1 MNKNLYGFAK
11 RSLLLMLCMGSML
24 SCKKTFDIQP
34 EDALQQN
41 QMYQSVYDADGA
53 ILGIYGQFVGL
64 ADKYVLLNELR
75 GDLLDITPNSDV
87 YLKQLSTHT
96 VTPDNPYADPRP
108 FYKVINSCNDAL
120 ANFTIM
126 RQKKL
131 LTDPDYYQRYADIG
145 ILRSWLYLQLGI
157 QYGNVPY
164 VTDPIANVNDLADIS
179 KFPRLTFDQLLDKLI
194 AFTEALPK
202 QYLDQNTSAACPN
215 LIMATGTY
223 PIRDG
228 VSKFFIHRRSFLGDL
243 NLWKGNYLIAASYY
257 KDAMETAT
265 NNVSSA
271 DFSISLYDTY
281 RVGNDNSGRNT
292 LLTTGTINP
301 WQNIFSNAIGES
313 ETSFERM
320 WVLPLDQNYGVNPFI
335 NLFSASA
342 GYLAKPSALSI
353 ANWDN
358 QIRADGSIGDR
369 RGPNAS
375 YRLNNGQP
383 EVLKYVANY
392 SALTPLTTKTGIW
405 MLYRAATL
413 HLRYA
418 EAANLQ
424 GRNQLAGALINQGL
438 YNDLPTKVST
448 YNGVP
453 DAYPFNFDA
462 SKGAVNG
469 NWYRNIG
476 IRGRA
481 VDQSVTFDPTNLT
494 TDTEN
499 KIINEDA
506 LETAY
511 EGYRWADLLRI
522 ALRRQATDPNY
533 LANKI
538 GAKFDAAGNPATAAA
553 VRARLADKT
562 NWYLP
567 FKWQ

>member
-1 MNKNLYGFAK
+1 MNKNLSGFAK
-11 RSLLLMLCMGSML
+11 KGLVLVLCMGSML

-34 EDALQQN
+34 EDALQQS
-41 QMYQSVYDADGA
+41 QMYQSIYDADGV

-75 GDLLDITPNSDV
+75 GDLLDVTLNSDT

-108 FYKVINSCNDAL
+108 FYKVINNCNDAL
-120 ANFTIM
+120 ANFTVM
-126 RQKKL
+126 HQKKL
-131 LTDPDYYQRYADIG
+131 LADPEYYQRYADIG
-145 ILRSWLYLQLGI
+145 ILRSWMYLQLGI
-157 QYGNVPY
+157 HYGNIPY
-164 VTDPIANVNDLADIS
+164 VTDPIANVNDLADVS
-179 KFPRLTFDQLLDKLI
+179 KFPRINFDQLLDQLI
-194 AFTEALPK
+194 AFTNTIPK
-202 QYLDQNTSAACPN
+202 QYLDQNTSAASPT
-215 LIMATGTY
+215 LIMATSTY

-243 NLWKGNYLIAASYY
+243 NLWKGNYLIASSYY
-257 KDAMETAT
+257 KDAMETAST
-265 NNVSSA
+265 NVSSS

-292 LLTTGTINP
+292 LLTTGTVNP
-301 WQNIFSNAIGES
+301 WQNIFSNIIGES

-320 WVLPLDQNYGVNPFI
+320 WVLPLDQNYGTNPFI

-342 GYLAKPSALSI
+342 GYLVKPSALSI

-358 QIRADGSIGDR
+358 QLRADGSIGDR

-375 YRLNNGQP
+375 YKINNGKP
-383 EVLKYVANY
+383 EVLKYTATYNP
-392 SALTPLTTKTGIW
+392 LTPLTTKTGIW
-405 MLYRAATL
+405 ILYRAATL

-438 YNDLPTKVST
+438 YTDLPTKIST
-448 YNGVP
+448 YNGVN
-453 DAYPFNFDA
+453 DTYPFNFDA
-462 SKGAVNG
+462 SKGTVNG

-481 VDQSVTFDPTNLT
+481 VDQSVTFDPANLV

-499 KIINEDA
+499 KIVNEDA
-506 LETAY
+506 LEMAY

-522 ALRRQATDPNY
+522 ALRRQTTDPNY

-538 GAKFDAAGNPATAAA
+538 GAKFDAAGNSSDAAA
-553 VRARLADKT
+553 VRARLADKA

>member
-1 MNKNLYGFAK
+1 MNKRNSGLIK
-11 RSLLLMLCMGSML
+11 KSLLLILCIGSMAA
-24 SCKKTFDIQP
+24 CKKTFDIQP

-41 QMYQSVYDADGA
+41 QVYQNIYDADGA

-75 GDLLDITPNSDV
+75 GDLLDVTPNASV

-108 FYKVINSCNDAL
+108 FYKVINNCNDAL

-131 LTDPDYYQRYADIG
+131 LDDNQYYQRYADIG
-145 ILRSWLYLQLGI
+145 ILRSWLYLQVGI
-157 QYGNVPY
+157 HYGTVPY
-164 VTDPIANVNDLADIS
+164 VTDPIANVNDLADVS
-179 KFPRLTFDQLLDKLI
+179 KFPRLTFDQLLDQLI
-194 AFTEALPK
+194 AFTEAIPK
-202 QYLDQNTSAACPN
+202 QYLDQNTSAASPT
-215 LIMATGTY
+215 LIMATSTY
-223 PIRDG
+223 PVKDG

-243 NLWKGNYLIAASYY
+243 NLWKGNYLKAASYY

-265 NNVSSA
+265 NTVSSA

-301 WQNIFSNAIGES
+301 WQNIFSNPPAES
-313 ETSFERM
+313 ETNFEKM
-320 WVLPLDQNYGVNPFI
+320 WTLPLDQNFSVNPFI

-342 GYLAKPSALSI
+342 GYLVKPSALSI
-353 ANWDN
+353 SNWDN
-358 QIRADGSIGDR
+358 QIRSDGGIGDR

-375 YRLNNGQP
+375 YRITGGKP
-383 EVLKYVANY
+383 EVLKYVSNFNP
-392 SALTPLTTKTGIW
+392 LTPLTTKTGIW
-405 MLYRAATL
+405 LLYRAATL

-418 EAANLQ
+418 EAANQQ
-424 GRNQLAGALINQGL
+424 GRSQLAGVLINDGL
-438 YNDLPTKVST
+438 YNGLPTKVST

-453 DAYPFNFDA
+453 DTYPFNFDA
-462 SKGAVNG
+462 TKGAVNG
-469 NWYRNIG
+469 VWYRNIG

-481 VDQSVTFDPTNLT
+481 VDQNVTFDPNNLV

-499 KIINEDA
+499 KIIDEA
-506 LETAY
+506 SLETAY

-533 LANKI
+533 LSNKI
-538 GAKFDAAGNPATAAA
+538 GAKFDAAGSPDAAA
-553 VRARLADKT
+553 VKARLADKA